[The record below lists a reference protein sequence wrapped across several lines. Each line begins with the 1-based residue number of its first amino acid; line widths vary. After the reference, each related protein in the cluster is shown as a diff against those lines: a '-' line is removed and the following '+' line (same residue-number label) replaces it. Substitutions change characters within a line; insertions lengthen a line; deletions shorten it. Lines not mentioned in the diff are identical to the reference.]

1 MSDLSQAVEISGGI
15 FALMMATQY
24 GTRHLGL
31 HKIAI
36 PVLAVA
42 GFGYAY
48 LKDAPTDHNSIAL
61 YAVGGAIGALF
72 ALLAYASTAMWA
84 DRSTGNVMTR
94 CGIAFVG
101 VWLVA
106 MAARIGFVWAVSDV
120 PSFRTWVGDHMMSM
134 HLTPDAIAPFFVIW
148 ALAMVVGRV
157 VALSIRAAR
166 LRTDLRAA
174 SATSE
179 LALAR

>member
-24 GTRHLGL
+24 GTRHFGL
-31 HKIAI
+31 HKIAM

-48 LKDAPTDHNSIAL
+48 LKDAPTDHNSIVL
-61 YAVGGAIGALF
+61 YLVSAGIGAVF
-72 ALLAYASTAMWA
+72 GLLAYFATAMWA
-84 DRSTGNVMTR
+84 DRSSGTIMTR
-94 CGIAFVG
+94 CTTTFVS

-106 MAARIGFVWAVSDV
+106 MAARIGFVWAVSDNA
-120 PSFRTWVGDHMMSM
+120 SFRTWVGEHMMSL
-134 HLTPDAIAPFFVIW
+134 HLTSDAIAPFFVIW
-148 ALAMVVGRV
+148 ALVMVVGRV
-157 VALSIRAAR
+157 IALSTRAAR
-166 LRTDLRAA
+166 LRSEFR
-174 SATSE
+174 SAPTAD

>member
-24 GTRHLGL
+24 GTSHFGL
-31 HKIAI
+31 HKIAM
-36 PVLAVA
+36 PVLAVG

-48 LKDAPTDHNSIAL
+48 LKDAPTDHNSIVL
-61 YAVGGAIGALF
+61 YLIGAAIGALF
-72 ALLAYASTAMWA
+72 ALPAYASTAMWA
-84 DRSTGNVMTR
+84 DRSTGKVMTR
-94 CGIAFVG
+94 CGIAFLG

-120 PSFRTWVGDHMMSM
+120 ASFRTWVGEHMMTL
-134 HLTPDAIAPFFVIW
+134 HLTGDAIAPFFVIW
-148 ALAMVVGRV
+148 ALVMVVGRV
-157 VALSIRAAR
+157 VALSARAAR
-166 LRTDLRAA
+166 LRSEFR
-174 SATSE
+174 TSTTAD

>member
-24 GTRHLGL
+24 GTRHFGL
-31 HKIAI
+31 HKIAM

-48 LKDAPTDHNSIAL
+48 LKDAPTDHNSIVL
-61 YAVGGAIGALF
+61 YLVGAGIGAVF
-72 ALLAYASTAMWA
+72 GLLAYFATAMWA
-84 DRSTGNVMTR
+84 DRSTGKIMTR
-94 CGIAFVG
+94 CTTAFVS

-106 MAARIGFVWAVSDV
+106 MAARIGFVWAVSDNA
-120 PSFRTWVGDHMMSM
+120 SFR
-134 HLTPDAIAPFFVIW
+134 LTSDAIAPFFVIW
-148 ALAMVVGRV
+148 ALVMVVGRV
-157 VALSIRAAR
+157 IALSSRAAR
-166 LRTDLRAA
+166 LRSEFR
-174 SATSE
+174 TSPTAD